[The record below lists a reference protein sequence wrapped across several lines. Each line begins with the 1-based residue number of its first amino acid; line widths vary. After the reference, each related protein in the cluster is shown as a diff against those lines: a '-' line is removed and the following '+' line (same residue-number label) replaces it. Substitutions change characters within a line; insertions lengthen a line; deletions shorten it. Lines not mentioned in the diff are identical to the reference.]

1 MQSPRKIMKRRAGKA
16 ARLAVLSLGS
26 AAILASALR
35 GWPEAL
41 YSQTPPPSP
50 PQSSLSSMEPEENVV
65 EFRRISNK
73 LLCQCGSCS
82 YIVLSCNHLDCSSA
96 TYIRRTIKEGMA
108 QGKSEEVILAG
119 FVEQYGPK
127 VLPEPPRVGFAFL
140 AWLMPFLALG
150 LGAMAVGFAL
160 MHLKRKPAIEGNSE
174 TMTVESNGEIAA
186 TPELPPE
193 LMEKYRSEIEREMR
207 N

>member
-1 MQSPRKIMKRRAGKA
+1 M
-16 ARLAVLSLGS
+16 
-26 AAILASALR
+26 
-35 GWPEAL
+35 
-41 YSQTPPPSP
+41 
-50 PQSSLSSMEPEENVV
+50 SSVEPVENVA

-140 AWLMPFLALG
+140 AWLMPFLVLG

-160 MHLKRKPAIEGNSE
+160 MRLKRKPAVAGNMDEMAAGS
-174 TMTVESNGEIAA
+174 MGEIAA

-193 LMEKYRSEIEREMR
+193 LPPELMEKYRSQIEREMD
-207 N
+207 NQ